1 MTYPE
6 FFDRVESLLLY
17 DPLADFLG
25 AVEAGVVELSYLDVV
40 KFAGHSCP
48 TVAGA
53 YLMAKLG
60 LEQLYPDAMPHRGEV
75 KVLIR
80 GEKGAGVN
88 GVIGNTI
95 AYICGV
101 SDEAGFKGIGGRFD
115 RSGKLL
121 YGAKI
126 DGEVR
131 LARVDNGHFV
141 DLSYDP
147 SSIPPDPHMK
157 ELMQLLMMG
166 RAGMEEKKL
175 FQKLWQER
183 VAKILL
189 DKERWSELI
198 TISSNR

>member
-1 MTYPE
+1 MHYPH
-6 FFDRVESLLLY
+6 FFDQIESIPLY

-25 AVEAGVVELSYLDVV
+25 AIEGGQMEITYLDLV

-60 LEQLYPDAMPHRGEV
+60 LEHLFVDALP
-75 KVLIR
+75 IR
-80 GEKGAGVN
+80 GEIEVHMRGQKGEGVN
-88 GVIGNTI
+88 GVVGNAI

-101 SDEAGFKGIGGRFD
+101 SDEAGFKGLGGRYS
-115 RSGKLL
+115 RAGKLH
-121 YGAKI
+121 YGADI

-131 LARVDNGHFV
+131 LVRCDSGAKV

-147 SSIPPDPHMK
+147 SAVPPNPK
-157 ELMQLLMMG
+157 VGELMQKLLSG
-166 RAGMEEKKL
+166 HVTIEERKE
-175 FQKLWQER
+175 FHRLWQER

-189 DKERWSELI
+189 EKELWPQLVKI
-198 TISSNR
+198 TQAS